1 MSDIDANLKKIYST
15 STPKKKDNKPLFSKI
30 KKRLKNKTITTLEP
44 KLPTK

>member
-1 MSDIDANLKKIYST
+1 MSDIMNNLKKVYST
-15 STPKKKDNKPLFSKI
+15 TTPKKQDNKPLFSKL